1 MTSFD
6 CQYLSNF
13 SPILKLTHQ
22 GGGSRL
28 FDWHSAGEA
37 RYLRHSPRHGCAC
50 IGAAEIL
57 TG

>member
-22 GGGSRL
+22 GGSWL
-28 FDWHSAGEA
+28 FDWHSAGEV
-37 RYLRHSPRHGCAC
+37 RYLRHSLHHGCAC